1 MKIAYTRSALDTLEN
16 LPLHARKS
24 FYKQAGYLVENLL
37 HPSLRAKKFSESE
50 DLWQAASTKTGG
62 SISRSKAIPVSS

>member
-1 MKIAYTRSALDTLEN
+1 MKIAYTRSALDALEN

-50 DLWQAASTKTGG
+50 DLWQARVNKD
-62 SISRSKAIPVSS
+62 